1 MRTLLLMR
9 HAKSSW
15 KHEKLSDHDR
25 PLNKRGMCDAPRM
38 GRLLQEKRLL
48 PEVIM
53 SSTALR
59 AKTTAEEIARS
70 ISFEGVVEFDPNL
83 YLADPDTI
91 ADVARHAHVDAGPL
105 LVIAHNPGLEGL
117 IKQVTKRD
125 AQLPTAGIAHIRL
138 PIDRWQAFRVSTCG
152 DLVDLWCP
160 KGITE

>member
-1 MRTLLLMR
+1 MR

-15 KHEKLSDHDR
+15 KHDKLSDHDR

-38 GRLLQEKRLL
+38 GRLLREKRLL

-70 ISFEGVVEFDPNL
+70 IPAEGVVEFDPNL

-91 ADVARHAHVDAGPL
+91 VDVARHAHVDAGPL
-105 LVIAHNPGLEGL
+105 LVIAHNPGLEEL
-117 IKQVTKRD
+117 ITQVTKRD
-125 AQLPTAGIAHIRL
+125 EQLPTGGIAHIRL
-138 PIDRWQAFRVSTCG
+138 HIDSWQAFQVSTCG
-152 DLVDLWCP
+152 DLIDLWCP
-160 KGITE
+160 KGIME

>member
-15 KHEKLSDHDR
+15 KHDKLSDHDR
-25 PLNKRGMCDAPRM
+25 PLNKRGMGDAPRM
-38 GRLLQEKRLL
+38 GRLLREKLLL

-59 AKTTAEEIARS
+59 AKTTAEEIASS
-70 ISFEGVVEFDPNL
+70 IPLAGVVEFDPNL

-91 ADVARHAHVDAGPL
+91 MDVVRHAHVGAGPL
-105 LVIAHNPGLEGL
+105 LIIAHNPGLEGL
-117 IKQVTKRD
+117 ITRVTKRD
-125 AQLPTAGIAHIRL
+125 EQLPTAGIAHIRL
-138 PIDRWQAFRVSTCG
+138 PIDRWHAFRVSTCG
-152 DLVDLWCP
+152 DLVDLWYP